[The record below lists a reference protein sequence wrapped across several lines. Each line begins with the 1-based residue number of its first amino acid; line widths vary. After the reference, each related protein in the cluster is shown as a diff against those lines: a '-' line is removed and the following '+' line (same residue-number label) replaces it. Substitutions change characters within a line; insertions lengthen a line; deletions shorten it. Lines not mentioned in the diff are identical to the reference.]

1 VHLQGECAG
10 TSGTLS
16 QQFRNATPESLDALN
31 TTVHLKNMLEVLFLS
46 DLFYH
51 GQNFT
56 LYRPEVHFE
65 QDGCSIV
72 TNKKVTS

>member
-1 VHLQGECAG
+1 VLRGECAG
-10 TSGTLS
+10 SSGALTR
-16 QQFRNATPESLDALN
+16 QFRNATPKILDALN
-31 TTVHLKNMLEVLFLS
+31 ASVHLKNMLEVLFLS